1 LSAQLCSQVRWRET
15 LGALAEMG
23 TRVFV
28 ELGPGTELSGMVR
41 RTLPDAARA
50 NVAGP
55 ADLDALAAAVEA
67 FDGP

>member
-1 LSAQLCSQVRWRET
+1 
-15 LGALAEMG
+15 
-23 TRVFV
+23 
-28 ELGPGTELSGMVR
+28 LGPGTELSGMVR